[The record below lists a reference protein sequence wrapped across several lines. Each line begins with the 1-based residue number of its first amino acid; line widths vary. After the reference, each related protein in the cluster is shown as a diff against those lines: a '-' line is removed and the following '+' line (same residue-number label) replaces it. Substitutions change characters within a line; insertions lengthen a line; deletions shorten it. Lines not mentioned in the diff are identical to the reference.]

1 MTLIQLRYFV
11 HICSLGSFT
20 RASEQLHVA
29 QSALSRQIA
38 LLEDELGTPLLIRQG
53 HRLDLTRQGTQL
65 LEHARR
71 VLDGVEE
78 LRKAVGPRCTPEDL
92 IRIGYNPSLSDTLV
106 IPAMIET
113 RKKHPE
119 TRFQLSERLSQELTR
134 ALMEDQLDVALM
146 SAPAPDPGL
155 VVIPLFW
162 EYMWVLSAP
171 GRARVGGVVHSLE
184 SIRELPLVQTTADSL
199 PRRFLQDKSVQDRVP
214 LNVRVECDS
223 LTSIKE
229 LVSKGDLAHISP
241 QSAFIEELREG
252 RVEGTPIPGLRLVRA
267 AVRRA
272 DRPPGAATAA
282 FLKNISRRVQAVMP
296 RKQLLLAG
304 SKAADAPP

>member
-214 LNVRVECDS
+214 L
-223 LTSIKE
+223 
-229 LVSKGDLAHISP
+229 
-241 QSAFIEELREG
+241 FIEELREG

>member
-1 MTLIQLRYFV
+1 MMFHTLLRWSLRY
-11 HICSLGSFT
+11 
-20 RASEQLHVA
+20 
-29 QSALSRQIA
+29 
-38 LLEDELGTPLLIRQG
+38 
-53 HRLDLTRQGTQL
+53 
-65 LEHARR
+65 R
-71 VLDGVEE
+71 VLTLGAALALTLAGLQAWLSLPIDAFPDISPTQAKLILKVPGMTPQEVEQRVVRPIEQELLSLPKKRVVRSVSKYGIADITIDFEDGADIYWARQQV
-78 LRKAVGPRCTPEDL
+78 
-92 IRIGYNPSLSDTLV
+92 
-106 IPAMIET
+106 
-113 RKKHPE
+113 
-119 TRFQLSERLSQELTR
+119 SERLSQELTR